1 MAGHEVENPTG
12 VHETGQ
18 NSLTLSMSLIAG
30 GGVTLMII
38 ALAIGVIDP
47 QAGAIGILFIGGLLA
62 FIAGTAGWFGIVQPH
77 KNFDD
82 INRPLYHGEHHD
94 DHAHAEHQE
103 QRGEVHVIEP
113 DHQPTV
119 QGSHH

>member
-30 GGVTLMII
+30 GGVVLMIT
-38 ALAIGVIDP
+38 ALAIGVING
-47 QAGAIGILFIGGLLA
+47 QSSLIGILFIGGLLA
-62 FIAGTAGWFGIVQPH
+62 FIAGTAAWFGLVQPH

-94 DHAHAEHQE
+94 DHAVAEHPE
-103 QRGEVHVIEP
+103 QPGEVHVTEP
-113 DHQPTV
+113 DHQPTIH
-119 QGSHH
+119 GSHH